1 MVKTD
6 DARVYGG
13 RGRMR
18 HGCVAGRNR
27 FGRGGMWRE
36 DAEIA
41 DAREEGSPPGAP
53 SPVRMP
59 SEVTALLIERDR
71 LRGRLDDVEAALKAQ
86 GEEL

>member
-6 DARVYGG
+6 NTRVYGG

-18 HGCVAGRNR
+18 HGCVAGRNHL
-27 FGRGGMWRE
+27 GRGGLWHGNE
-36 DAEIA
+36 DVPE
-41 DAREEGSPPGAP
+41 ARKDEPMTRAS

-71 LRGRLDDVEAALKAQ
+71 LRARLDDVEAALKAQ